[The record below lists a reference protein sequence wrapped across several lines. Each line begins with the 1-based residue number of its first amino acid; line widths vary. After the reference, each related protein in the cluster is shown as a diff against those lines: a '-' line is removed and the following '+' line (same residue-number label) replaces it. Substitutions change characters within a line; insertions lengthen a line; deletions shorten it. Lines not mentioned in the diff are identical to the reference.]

1 MIDTGEIAA
10 FLNVSANIEPSAQ
23 AAQGYTGSPRIHL
36 AIGANG
42 LRDFL
47 SDFLDTHKLELTP
60 DAVIPLLDTLYAG
73 QSVEEPILAGMLL
86 AKLPA
91 VRAVLP
97 FDVFERWL
105 DRLQGWVE
113 VDSTCQS
120 TFAPKDLYARWDE
133 WSAFLHKLNADPNI
147 NKRRASLVLLIR
159 TVRESDDPRG
169 VALALELVAN
179 LTAERDKLI
188 TKAVSWVLRE
198 AVKRHA
204 SAIAAYLDGHRSEL
218 APHIVREVRK
228 KLETGKKR

>member
-1 MIDTGEIAA
+1 MIDTSEIAA
-10 FLNVSANIEPSAQ
+10 FLNLSADTEPSLQ
-23 AAQGYTGSPRIHL
+23 ATQGYTGSPRIHL
-36 AIGANG
+36 GVGANG

-47 SDFLDTHKLELTP
+47 SDFIAAHKSELMLD
-60 DAVIPLLDTLYAG
+60 ALYAG
-73 QSVEEPILAGMLL
+73 QTVEEPILAGMLL

-91 VRAVLP
+91 VRTGLP

-105 DRLQGWVE
+105 GQLQGWVE

-120 TFAPKDLYARWDE
+120 AFGPKDLYARWED
-133 WSAFLHKLNADPNI
+133 WSALLRKLNADPNI

-159 TVRESDDPRG
+159 TVRESADPRG
-169 VALALELVAN
+169 LALALELVGN
-179 LTAERDKLI
+179 RKAERDKLI

-198 AVKRHA
+198 SVKRHA
-204 SAIAAYLDGHRSEL
+204 SEIAAYLDGHGSEL

>member
-1 MIDTGEIAA
+1 MIDTSEIAA
-10 FLNVSANIEPSAQ
+10 FLNLSADTEPSAQ
-23 AAQGYTGSPRIHL
+23 AAQGYTGSPRVHL
-36 AIGANG
+36 GVGANG

-47 SDFLDTHKLELTP
+47 SDFVAAHKSELTP
-60 DAVIPLLDTLYAG
+60 EAAIPLLDSLYAG

-86 AKLPA
+86 TKLPA

-113 VDSTCQS
+113 VDSTCQT
-120 TFAPKDLYARWDE
+120 TFGPKDLYARWED
-133 WSAFLHKLNADPNI
+133 WSAFLRKLNADPNI

-159 TVRESDDPRG
+159 SVRESDDPRG
-169 VALALELVAN
+169 VALALELVGN
-179 LTAERDKLI
+179 RKAERDKLI
-188 TKAVSWVLRE
+188 TKAVSWLLRE
-198 AVKRHA
+198 AVKRHP
-204 SAIAAYLDGHRSEL
+204 SEIAAYLDRNASEL